1 MIGKLYFN
9 DGSVEDV
16 IFVNMGSTHSMSFST
31 NKNRYEYFVD
41 MCTDDEG
48 FTVAKGTF
56 FKYIKGI
63 NRWTVDKS
71 IKGIKLEVAK

>member
-63 NRWTVDKS
+63 
-71 IKGIKLEVAK
+71 KLEVTK